1 MREKTRE
8 KILQLIREKKETTIR
23 ELSEKTGISE
33 KGIEWQINKLKK
45 EGVLRR
51 IGPDKGGYWE
61 VLEI

>member
-1 MREKTRE
+1 M
-8 KILQLIREKKETTIR
+8 QLIREKKETTIR